1 MKKDDK
7 SSADHQSLT
16 QKLQKGGLFAARCPS
31 RHVLKHVCSQWGLL
45 ELMALRHEPVM
56 RFSELRRKL
65 SGVREKM
72 LTQSLQALVSDGFVT
87 RRAYPEVPPHVE
99 YSLTRMGVEIVEH
112 VANLADWI
120 ECNLTRVLEAQ
131 QSGEGRTP

>member
-45 ELMALRHEPVM
+45 ALMALRHEPVM

-87 RRAYPEVPPHVE
+87 RRAILKYRRTWSTALPEWVWKSWNMLPIWQTGLNV
-99 YSLTRMGVEIVEH
+99 I
-112 VANLADWI
+112 
-120 ECNLTRVLEAQ
+120 
-131 QSGEGRTP
+131 